1 MMQGIIQMQEFFA
14 MFAGSGKLM
23 KPPQRLSGKIF
34 LAVRE
39 LVVRYGHQLVVA
51 VPMEPGDPQ
60 ARDSNPYWVANRARV
75 IVNRDGIFVVSEFRD
90 SQAPQLQRSLDGVTV
105 TAIGRKEAR
114 RMLAP
119 AANSVVSK

>member
-14 MFAGSGKLM
+14 MFAGSGKLL
-23 KPPQRLSGKIF
+23 KPPQRLSGKIL
-34 LAVRE
+34 LAVRG
-39 LVVRYGHQLVVA
+39 LVARYGQSVVA
-51 VPMEPGDPQ
+51 VPMEPGDSQ

-75 IVNRDGIFVVSEFRD
+75 IVNRDGIFVVSAFWD
-90 SQAPQLQRSLDGVTV
+90 SQAPQLQRSLDSVTV
-105 TAIGRKEAR
+105 TVIGRKEAR

>member
-1 MMQGIIQMQEFFA
+1 MMQGTIQMQEFFA

-23 KPPQRLSGKIF
+23 KPPQRLSGKIL
-34 LAVRE
+34 LAVRG
-39 LVVRYGHQLVVA
+39 LVARYGQSVVA
-51 VPMEPGDPQ
+51 VPMEPGDSQ

-75 IVNRDGIFVVSEFRD
+75 IVNRDGIFVVSDFRD
-90 SQAPQLQRSLDGVTV
+90 SQSPQLRRSLDGVTV

>member
-14 MFAGSGKLM
+14 MFAGSGKLL
-23 KPPQRLSGKIF
+23 KPPQRLSGKIL
-34 LAVRE
+34 LAVRG
-39 LVVRYGHQLVVA
+39 LVARYGQSVVA
-51 VPMEPGDPQ
+51 VPMEPGDSQ

-75 IVNRDGIFVVSEFRD
+75 IVNRDGIFVVSDFRD
-90 SQAPQLQRSLDGVTV
+90 SQSPQLRRSLDGVTV